1 MEKSSRHFID
11 YICIQNRLKMKKLIL
26 VFSCAL
32 MFMACGGGFTAKERE
47 VIYSGEGDIM
57 RLVTIADK
65 ADSLLLRS
73 TSKPMT
79 EKMVQSEEFSTLCRR
94 MLATVKDPSNE
105 GVGIAA
111 PQVGV
116 LRRMVAVQRFDKQ
129 GEPFEFFLNPEIVAL
144 MGEQKFGGEG
154 CLSVPNQYGQ
164 VARSQQI
171 VLRYRDCNFVEHTDT
186 ISGFTAVICQH
197 EVDHLDGVLY
207 IDKKL
212 K

>member
-1 MEKSSRHFID
+1 
-11 YICIQNRLKMKKLIL
+11 MKKLIL

-32 MFMACGGGFTAKERE
+32 MFVACGGGFTAKERE

-171 VLRYRDCNFVEHTDT
+171 VLRYRDTDFVEHTDT

>member
-1 MEKSSRHFID
+1 
-11 YICIQNRLKMKKLIL
+11 MKKLIL
-26 VFSCAL
+26 IFSCAL
-32 MFMACGGGFTAKERE
+32 MFVACGGGFTARERK
-47 VIYSGEGDIM
+47 VIYAGEGDIM

-65 ADSLLLRS
+65 ADSLLLRG

-79 EKMVQSEEFSTLCRR
+79 EKMVQSEEFATLCRR
-94 MLATVKDPSNE
+94 MIATVKDPANE

-116 LRRMVAVQRFDKQ
+116 QRRMVAVQRFDKE
-129 GEPFEFFLNPEIVAL
+129 GEPFEFFLNPEILAL
-144 MGEQKFGGEG
+144 MGKQKFGGEG
-154 CLSVPNQYGQ
+154 CLSVPNEYGQ

-171 VLRYRDCNFVEHTDT
+171 VLRYRDTDFVEHTDT

-197 EVDHLDGVLY
+197 EVDHLDGVLF

>member
-1 MEKSSRHFID
+1 
-11 YICIQNRLKMKKLIL
+11 MKKLIL

-47 VIYSGEGDIM
+47 VIYSGEGNIM
-57 RLVTIADK
+57 RLVTIVDK

-73 TSKPMT
+73 TSKPVT
-79 EKMVQSEEFSTLCRR
+79 EKMVQSEEFATLCRR

-171 VLRYRDCNFVEHTDT
+171 VLRYRDTDFVEHTDT
-186 ISGFTAVICQH
+186 ISGVTAVICQH

>member
-1 MEKSSRHFID
+1 
-11 YICIQNRLKMKKLIL
+11 MKKLIL

-47 VIYSGEGDIM
+47 VIYAGEGDIM

-73 TSKPMT
+73 TSKPVT
-79 EKMVQSEEFSTLCRR
+79 EKMVQSEEFATLCRR

-171 VLRYRDCNFVEHTDT
+171 VLRYRDTGFVEHTDT

>member
-1 MEKSSRHFID
+1 
-11 YICIQNRLKMKKLIL
+11 MKKLIL
-26 VFSCAL
+26 AFSCAL

-47 VIYSGEGDIM
+47 VIYAGEGDIM

-73 TSKPMT
+73 TSKPVT
-79 EKMVQSEEFSTLCRR
+79 EKMVRSEEFATLCRR

-171 VLRYRDCNFVEHTDT
+171 VLRYRDTDFVEHTDT

>member
-1 MEKSSRHFID
+1 
-11 YICIQNRLKMKKLIL
+11 MKKLIL

-32 MFMACGGGFTAKERE
+32 MFVACGGGFTAKERE
-47 VIYSGEGDIM
+47 VIYAGEGDIM

-79 EKMVQSEEFSTLCRR
+79 EKMVQSEEFATLCRR

-171 VLRYRDCNFVEHTDT
+171 VLRYRDTDFVEHTDT